1 MSKKKTVIRTIKKH
15 TDTGS
20 YLKGEWYT
28 AMATCGCGWEKEC
41 SDKDKDKVSDLFA
54 KHLYAMI
61 KEALKKRKKI
71 RELAELKKPI
81 KGIPLPGYPFLR
93 YP

>member
-41 SDKDKDKVSDLFA
+41 SDKNTAAKLYA

-61 KEALKKRKKI
+61 KEALKRRKKVKD
-71 RELAELKKPI
+71 LARLNKPV
-81 KGIPLPGYPFLR
+81 KGIPLPPYPFF
-93 YP
+93 PQGH

>member
-1 MSKKKTVIRTIKKH
+1 VSKKKTIVRVIKKH

-20 YLKGEWYT
+20 YLNGEWYT

-41 SDKDKDKVSDLFA
+41 SDKNTATDLYA
-54 KHLYAMI
+54 KHVYAMI
-61 KEALKKRKKI
+61 KKALKRRKKI
-71 RELAELKKPI
+71 KELAELRKPI
-81 KGIPLPGYPFLR
+81 KGIPLPGLPFLR